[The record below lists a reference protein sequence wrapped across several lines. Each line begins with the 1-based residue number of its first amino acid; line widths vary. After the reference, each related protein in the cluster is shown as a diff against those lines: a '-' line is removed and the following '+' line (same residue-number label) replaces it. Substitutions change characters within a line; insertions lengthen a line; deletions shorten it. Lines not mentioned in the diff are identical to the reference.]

1 MKISEIKGDGKS
13 QIHAFDV
20 ENRWLGGRRSTA
32 DLIAEI
38 PGVKIIDYPLTFSWL
53 REEDFCKFEL
63 NGVIFQISEL
73 YGDNSDYWI
82 GKYPTGGWC
91 PEIEIIANKFRDHV
105 PIIKPPSKTYTFVE
119 VLFKSSFYGFVTV
132 LLIATAW
139 RFITGSP
146 IAI

>member
-20 ENRWLGGRRSTA
+20 ENRLLGGRKRTA
-32 DLIAEI
+32 DLIANI
-38 PGVKIIDYPLTFSWL
+38 PGVKIIEYPATLSWFI
-53 REEDFCKFEL
+53 EEDFCKFEL
-63 NGVIFQISEL
+63 NGVKFQVSEL
-73 YGDNSDYWI
+73 YGDNAYYWI

-91 PEIEIIANKFRDHV
+91 PEIEIIADKFREHIPV
-105 PIIKPPSKTYTFVE
+105 NKPPNKTYTFIE
-119 VLFKSSFYGFVTV
+119 ILFKSVFYGFVTV